1 MITELK
7 QNISL
12 LFVAEAAGVELK
24 RSGPRH
30 VGLCPFHTE
39 KTPSFYVFP
48 DNKFKC
54 FGCQES
60 GDAIDFVQKMYGLS
74 FKDALKYLGIQEG
87 KITPKVKQEIQRRKR
102 EKQKAKAA
110 KKFEADLCYTLSM
123 LVDATHKAMKAI
135 KTTDDF
141 ENYFDILQPLP
152 FWEYSLELLYFG
164 SCQDRQEVC
173 QEFKDFEVLQA
184 KRIWSDDFNYRKWLS
199 EFQKNGEPKNVKCQ
213 RIEISFN

>member
-1 MITELK
+1 MISELK
-7 QNISL
+7 QNIDLAQVVRES
-12 LFVAEAAGVELK
+12 GIEL
-24 RSGPRH
+24 RSSSSRY
-30 VGLCPFHTE
+30 VGLCPFHE
-39 KTPSFYVFP
+39 DRTPSFFIFQ
-48 DNKFKC
+48 DNHYKC

-102 EKQKAKAA
+102 EIQKAKAA

-123 LVDATHKAMKAI
+123 LIDATRKAMKAI

-164 SCQDRQEVC
+164 SCQDRQAIC
-173 QEFKDFEVLQA
+173 QELKDFEVLQA
-184 KRIWSDDFNYRKWLS
+184 KRLWNDDFNYRAWLS

>member
-48 DNKFKC
+48 
-54 FGCQES
+54 
-60 GDAIDFVQKMYGLS
+60 
-74 FKDALKYLGIQEG
+74 KDALKYLGIQEG